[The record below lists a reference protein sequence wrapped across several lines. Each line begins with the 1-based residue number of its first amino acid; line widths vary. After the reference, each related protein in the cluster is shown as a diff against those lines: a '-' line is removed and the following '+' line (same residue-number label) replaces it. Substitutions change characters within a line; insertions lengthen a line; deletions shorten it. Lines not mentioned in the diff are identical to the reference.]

1 MPAFNRFVNDYDGNI
16 IIKIN
21 IPIELAYLQP
31 NSCNMWRNSISYC
44 ARVTVFERNICNKSD
59 EKPYLCPSDG
69 GKLSKSLIKSGVIVS
84 AMTLISRVLGLV
96 RDVVIAN
103 LMGAGTSAD
112 VFFFA
117 NKIPNF
123 LRRLFAEGA
132 FAQAFVPVLA
142 EYEETKTKEE
152 TRELLSKVA
161 GTLGLLVTIV
171 TLFGVIGSPI
181 LAALFGGG
189 WFLDWLNDGPNA
201 EKFVLSAL
209 LLKITFPY
217 LWFITFTALAGSILN
232 TRGRFAVSAF
242 TPVFLNIAIIGF
254 AIWVSPNMESPEIGL
269 ALGVFVGG
277 LIQFLF
283 QIPFLLQERAL
294 VKPSWGW
301 HHAGVVKIRKL
312 MIPALFGVSV
322 SQINLLF
329 DTFIASFLMTG
340 SISWLYYSD
349 RLLEFPLGLFGI
361 AIATVILPTLSK
373 KHVNAQG
380 DEFSKT
386 MDWGVKAIILLG
398 MPAMLGLII
407 LAKPMLMVLFMRGEF
422 TVDDVNMASYSLVAY
437 GSGLLCFMMIKVLA
451 PGYYSRHDTKTPVRY
466 GIIAMV
472 SNMVFNLIFAIPFG
486 YVGLAIATS
495 MSALLNATL
504 LYRGLHKANVYRFSK
519 STFIFIAKVFSAT
532 LVMSALILF
541 YLPAQVDWFAW
552 GEIHRMLVLIG
563 LIGGGAVSYLLV
575 LVILGVKPWK
585 IKQGKLS

>member
-1 MPAFNRFVNDYDGNI
+1 
-16 IIKIN
+16 
-21 IPIELAYLQP
+21 
-31 NSCNMWRNSISYC
+31 
-44 ARVTVFERNICNKSD
+44 
-59 EKPYLCPSDG
+59 
-69 GKLSKSLIKSGVIVS
+69 LSKKLIKSGIIVS

-96 RDVVIAN
+96 RDIVIAN
-103 LMGAGTSAD
+103 LMGAGSSAD

-132 FAQAFVPVLA
+132 FAQAFVPVLT
-142 EYEETKTKEE
+142 EYQEKKTPEE

-161 GTLGLLVTIV
+161 GTLGLLVTLV

-201 EKFVLSAL
+201 EKFELASL
-209 LLKITFPY
+209 MLKITFPY

-242 TPVFLNIAIIGF
+242 TPVFLNISVIAI
-254 AIWVSPNMESPEIGL
+254 ALYLAPRMEQPEIGL
-269 ALGVFVGG
+269 SWGIFIGG

-283 QIPFLLQERAL
+283 QIPFLIREKAL

-301 HHAGVVKIRKL
+301 HHPGVVKIRTL

-361 AIATVILPTLSK
+361 AIATVILPALSRNF
-373 KHVNAQG
+373 VNAEG
-380 DEFSKT
+380 EGFTRT
-386 MDWGVKAIILLG
+386 MDWGVKAIFLLG
-398 MPAMLGLII
+398 MPAMFGLIV
-407 LAKPMLMVLFMRGEF
+407 LAKPMLMVLFMRGAFSFEDA
-422 TVDDVNMASYSLVAY
+422 TMASYSLMAY
-437 GSGLLCFMMIKVLA
+437 GAGLLNFMLIKVLA

-472 SNMVFNLIFAIPFG
+472 SNMVLNLIFAIPFG

-495 MSALLNATL
+495 LSALLNAGL
-504 LYRGLHKANVYRFSK
+504 LYRGLHLQNIYRVSPETL
-519 STFIFIAKVFSAT
+519 TFIGKITAAT
-532 LVMSALILF
+532 AVMALSIYCFGPVEQQWLDWHTGERLVALSALITAGALSYF
-541 YLPAQVDWFAW
+541 V
-552 GEIHRMLVLIG
+552 VL
-563 LIGGGAVSYLLV
+563 LL
-575 LVILGVKPWK
+575 LGVKPWK
-585 IKQGKLS
+585 LKKAS